1 MKIALKHLLDRLDAI
16 RKAHPEI
23 RDADVRETLA
33 AAIYHSFILQVPG
46 CSLPESLDLHSAE
59 GNAAVRIA
67 LAEFLDAS
75 VASGAWTPEQ
85 RFAAFQDATI
95 ESDAGNCYDKYFG
108 YARNYDHLV
117 ELMSRTSTARAA
129 APKAVA
135 AWWQFWKHSHPRT
148 S

>member
-16 RKAHPEI
+16 RKEHPEI

-46 CSLPESLDLHSAE
+46 YSLPESLGMHSAA

-75 VASGAWTPEQ
+75 VASGAWTPPQ
-85 RFAAFQDATI
+85 RFAAFQDATVQ
-95 ESDAGNCYDKYFG
+95 SDVGNCYDKYFG
-108 YARNYDHLV
+108 YAQSYEHHV
-117 ELMSRTSTARAA
+117 AIMSRPSAARVAG
-129 APKAVA
+129 PKPAT